1 MIIVQMC
8 VIEKSLN
15 VFVFANQSF
24 MVLSRNNGTVY
35 NDELSDFHSTYR
47 RHDEKGP
54 KLRTK
59 PWEETIVYN
68 QWMVYLTTEIL
79 RY

>member
-8 VIEKSLN
+8 VTEKSLN

-24 MVLSRNNGTVY
+24 MVLSRDNGTVF

-47 RHDEKGP
+47 RHDEKDP
-54 KLRTK
+54 NLRTK
-59 PWEETIVYN
+59 P
-68 QWMVYLTTEIL
+68 
-79 RY
+79 

>member
-8 VIEKSLN
+8 VTEKSLN

-24 MVLSRNNGTVY
+24 MVLSRDNGTVF

-47 RHDEKGP
+47 RHDEKVLHSSLCI
-54 KLRTK
+54 KK
-59 PWEETIVYN
+59 FI
-68 QWMVYLTTEIL
+68 
-79 RY
+79 